1 MALSAGSAFF
11 DLLPS
16 ARGVSKN
23 ITRELSAPAGKA
35 GALAGST
42 FNTAA
47 NTELRKRAPR
57 TGMAAGAAMSTGMGG
72 SLKRGMGRFGGVV
85 KGGMGRVAG
94 AVKGAISP
102 IGGMIAGAFAVTAVA
117 SFFKSA
123 IDGASDLS
131 ESLSKTQVVFGKYA
145 DSVIR
150 ASNTSA
156 KAMGLSKQAYLESTA
171 TFGNLLVSLDLGPKK
186 AAAMSQQMVKLAG
199 DLASFNNTSPEEA
212 LDALRAG
219 LVGETEPL
227 KRFGVNMNET
237 TLRAQAMKMGIV
249 DNVKTALNPQ
259 QKALAAQAL
268 IMAQTKTAQGDFART
283 SGGLANQQRILAAQ
297 VKNAKD
303 ALGTAMLPVMQTFV
317 RFLTSSVLPK
327 LQVFI
332 NLMRQ
337 HPVALKLVAAGL
349 GGLALGL
356 LGVAVAFGVM
366 TLAASP
372 WIAIALGI
380 GVAIGLLAA
389 GFVMLWKRSQTF
401 RTIVTAVWNGIKA
414 AVAVA
419 WTVIKAIFAGIKWYV
434 TKVLAPVFKWIWRN
448 IVVPAFR
455 GIQLA
460 VRIAWAAIRII
471 FAAIVFVLRKTLG
484 PVFKW
489 LWRNVIQPAWV
500 GIKLTISAG
509 WRFIRPILTALGD
522 FIRSKVA
529 PAFRKG
535 VDAIKA
541 AWERVKQAAK
551 APVNFIIGTVYGKG
565 IKGLFD
571 KVAKAVGSKVRMPH
585 IPMLASGTESLTKAS
600 QAGWRNRPTAIVGE
614 GSRRYAESVIPTDP
628 KYRSRA
634 VGLWRETGRRLGMP
648 MMAGGGFLGGI
659 FGKIKDFVTDP
670 LGSFKKL
677 AAKPL
682 DLMKKFAGSTFG
694 RLMSAIPR
702 KLIDLITSRVGAL
715 FGGGGNTASIIAMAK
730 RMDGGTY
737 TWGGASLRH
746 NDCSGSQSILHNVG
760 TSDKPYFR
768 RMFTT
773 ASFSGGR
780 NVGAF
785 KRSLANTSPYRVSVN
800 PGSHMWGRVK
810 DGSGRWHGVE
820 SGGPYSGF
828 RYTSSVRGGGQYH
841 YGLAFKKLATGGK
854 LDKRYFP
861 FPLEGMPS
869 RMLARVVKREGAQV
883 GVFDNGGTLNPGEIG
898 VNLSRRP
905 EVVRTERQYAAELA
919 GAAAQ
924 RGLMRDV
931 YITEQGSPY
940 AVMDELQWV
949 LRKMGRG
956 GRYATA

>member
-16 ARGVSKN
+16 ARGVSRN
-23 ITRELSAPAGKA
+23 ITREINAPMGKA

-47 NTELRKRAPR
+47 NTELRKRAPK
-57 TGMAAGAAMSTGMGG
+57 TGATAGKAVSGGMSSSFRQGA
-72 SLKRGMGRFGGVV
+72 SKFGGVV
-85 KGGMGRVAG
+85 KSGMGKVAG
-94 AVKGAISP
+94 SVKGAMSP
-102 IGGMIAGAFAVTAVA
+102 VGGMIAGAFAVTSVA
-117 SFFKSA
+117 TFFKSA
-123 IDGASDLS
+123 IDGASDLN
-131 ESLSKTQVVFGKYA
+131 ESLSKTQVVFGRYA
-145 DSVIR
+145 ASVVR

-156 KAMGLSKQAYLESTA
+156 QAMGLSKQAYLESTA

-212 LDALRAG
+212 LDALRSG

-237 TLRAQAMKMGIV
+237 TLRTQAMKMGIV

-297 VKNAKD
+297 VQNAK
-303 ALGTAMLPVMQTFV
+303 AAFGTALLPVMQSFV
-317 RFLTSSVLPK
+317 QYLTSSVLPK
-327 LQVFI
+327 VQAFVGF
-332 NLMRQ
+332 MRQ
-337 HPVALKLVAAGL
+337 HPMVMKVAAVAIAAVTL
-349 GGLALGL
+349 GILAM
-356 LGVAVAFGVM
+356 AVAFGIL

-372 WIAIALGI
+372 WILIVGAIVAGLVLLG
-380 GVAIGLLAA
+380 AGLVL
-389 GFVMLWKRSQTF
+389 LWKKSATF
-401 RTIVTAVWNGIKA
+401 RAIVTAAWNGIKA
-414 AVAVA
+414 AASVA
-419 WTVIKAIFAGIKWYV
+419 WTILKAIFAGIKWYV
-434 TKVLAPVFKWIWRN
+434 TKVLAPIFKWIWRN

-460 VRIAWAAIRII
+460 VHVAWAAMRII

-484 PVFKW
+484 PVFRW
-489 LWRNVIQPAWV
+489 LWRNVIQPAWA

-509 WRFIRPILTALGD
+509 WRFIRPILSALGS
-522 FIRSKVA
+522 FIRTKVA

-535 VDAIKA
+535 VEAIKA

-551 APVNFIIGTVYGKG
+551 APVNFIIGTVYGRG

-585 IPMLASGTESLTKAS
+585 IPLLASGTESLTKAS

-634 VGLWRETGRRLGMP
+634 LNLWHETGRRLGMP
-648 MMAGGGFLGGI
+648 MMAKGGFLGGI
-659 FGKIKDFVTDP
+659 FGKIKDYVSDP
-670 LGSFKKL
+670 FGSFKKL

-694 RLMSAIPR
+694 QLMSAIPR

-737 TWGGASLRH
+737 TWGGASLRR
-746 NDCSGSQSILHNVG
+746 NDCSGAQSILHNVG
-760 TSDKPYFR
+760 ANDKPFFR

-773 ASFSGGR
+773 STFSGGR
-780 NVGAF
+780 NVGQF

-800 PGSHMWGRVK
+800 PGSHIWGRVK

-820 SGGPYSGF
+820 SGGGYPGF
-828 RYTSSVRGGGQYH
+828 RYTNAVRGGGQYH
-841 YGLAFKKLATGGK
+841 YGFAFKKLAAGGK
-854 LDKRYFP
+854 LDKRHFP
-861 FPLEGMPS
+861 FPLEGMPPA
-869 RMLARVVKREGAQV
+869 MLAKVVKREGIQA

-949 LRKMGRG
+949 LRKMNRG